1 MAELFHYRTQDIVRP
16 LTADRAELKWGA
28 DVITSA
34 TNVTIQYQQQIN
46 RRRVIG
52 GQVAVRWGS
61 QPTGTLTCQR
71 ILTTNPA
78 QLFSSEIWNQ
88 CSDNPPKMELTLGKG
103 CGEDGVGE
111 KVIKYEM
118 TGAVVSQYQVQA
130 EAEGLT
136 VIDNVVVEF
145 MQLIQS

>member
-1 MAELFHYRTQDIVRP
+1 MAELFHYKVQEIVRP
-16 LTADRAELKWGA
+16 LTADRAQLSWGGT
-28 DVITSA
+28 VITAA

-61 QPTGTLTCQR
+61 QPTGTLTAQR
-71 ILTTNPA
+71 ILTTNPTD
-78 QLFSSEIWNQ
+78 LFSSPIWNQ
-88 CSDNPPKMELTLGKG
+88 CEDNPPTMELILGNG
-103 CGEDGVGE
+103 CGDVSPGN